1 VYPAVTGDSYSRY
14 RAKTSLSDKFLCFH
28 FLPQEGTGSNKET
41 ILLNEKGEFAFKL
54 NEKR

>member
-1 VYPAVTGDSYSRY
+1 MYPAVTGDSYSRY